1 MADTGTLQFRPQ
13 LDARL
18 GQLQVEERQ
27 VEEDALLGQLREE
40 DRQVEEDALEGHIGK

>member
-1 MADTGTLQFRPQ
+1 
-13 LDARL
+13 
-18 GQLQVEERQ
+18 VEERQ